1 MALVEKT
8 LVTAVFNTADKN
20 QVIKSIKSAVD
31 IAEEYY
37 SGLQRKYNEKH
48 EAAVIAQ
55 KEAEV
60 KEYVLNKYKRHAT
73 RVRRYHEI
81 MEEFL
86 HKAMPRRYNESLSFI
101 DFQFEPRAM
110 GISSDCIIHPGD
122 GIEAYERLYE
132 AIKDMPYFKAARGVA
147 IVITIDDSKSEI
159 HSSFRPHAKLIL
171 SDELTKAYEN
181 EEHDFVAGV
190 ERFYE
195 NTKYFGD

>member
-1 MALVEKT
+1 MAFVEKT
-8 LVTAVFNTADKN
+8 LVSAVFNTADKN
-20 QVIKSIKSAVD
+20 EAIKSIKSAVE

-37 SGLQRKYNEKH
+37 AGLQRKYNEKH

-55 KEAEV
+55 KEEET
-60 KEYVLNKYKRHAT
+60 KEYVINRYKRHAT
-73 RVRRYHEI
+73 RVRKYNEI

-86 HKAMPRRYNESLSFI
+86 AKPLMKRYNESLSFI
-101 DFQFEPRAM
+101 DFQFDPRGM

-132 AIKDMPYFKAARGVA
+132 AIKDMPYFKAAKGVA
-147 IVITIDDSKSEI
+147 IVITINDSNSEI

-171 SDELTKAYEN
+171 SDELTKAYED